1 MVTTKKPAVVAKVV
15 ARAKKVERAAK
26 VTAPAKTIKK
36 KTVAETKAKPKT
48 TAKKTTSPKADPK
61 LKVSASAKAAA
72 TKAGEP
78 YVSVVSVELDP
89 NNVQNGAFEL
99 DWNEIFVARLVKA
112 GYEGKDDAQIVD
124 QWFQD
129 ICRNVIMENFEQWNA
144 NQTGENRVVVKRD
157 LGNGRSEI
165 S

>member
-1 MVTTKKPAVVAKVV
+1 MAA
-15 ARAKKVERAAK
+15 AKKTPAA
-26 VTAPAKTIKK
+26 K
-36 KTVAETKAKPKT
+36 KTVAKTPKAK
-48 TAKKTTSPKADPK
+48 AEPK

-89 NNVQNGAFEL
+89 DNVQNGAFEL
-99 DWNEIFVARLVKA
+99 DWNDIFVAKLMRA
-112 GYEGKDDAQIVD
+112 GYQGKDDAQIVD

-129 ICRNVIMENFEQWNA
+129 ICRNVLMENFEQWAA
-144 NQTGENRVVVKRD
+144 NQTGDNRIINRRD
-157 LGNGRSEI
+157 LGDGRSEM

>member
-1 MVTTKKPAVVAKVV
+1 MANTTIKRKYIMATRKPKEATTKKPAVAS
-15 ARAKKVERAAK
+15 
-26 VTAPAKTIKK
+26 
-36 KTVAETKAKPKT
+36 KT
-48 TAKKTTSPKADPK
+48 TAKTKKTAAPSVKKPAAKTAPK

-78 YVSVVSVELDP
+78 YITVVGVEIDP
-89 NNVQNGAFEL
+89 DNVQNGAFEL
-99 DWNEIFVARLVKA
+99 DWNDIFVARLLKA
-112 GYEGKDDAQIVD
+112 GYKGKDDAQIVD

-157 LGNGRSEI
+157 LGNGKTEVS
-165 S
+165 